1 MLKEG
6 MLADTTQEKSEAI
19 LKKFKEKFGSWR
31 IKAIRG
37 KDIKDFL
44 DAYEISRNSKVNV
57 RSNLNMFFDY
67 CWLDTNPQVIPAS
80 PMNELRFKRQS
91 MTQAELDK
99 IKDKCLFS
107 DEFKKLKELMITD
120 EKEER
125 SYLVRRNKHRYRL
138 FVEFCYLNGTR
149 YGEAAGST
157 WSHANQGGFILIH
170 KLIGENL

>member
-19 LKKFKEKFGSWR
+19 PKKYKEKFCSWR

-67 CWLDTNPQVIPAS
+67 CWLDTNPH
-80 PMNELRFKRQS
+80 RQ
-91 MTQAELDK
+91 
-99 IKDKCLFS
+99 
-107 DEFKKLKELMITD
+107 
-120 EKEER
+120 
-125 SYLVRRNKHRYRL
+125 
-138 FVEFCYLNGTR
+138 
-149 YGEAAGST
+149 
-157 WSHANQGGFILIH
+157 
-170 KLIGENL
+170 